1 MPQKPSY
8 EDLEKRIKDIE
19 QAEFE
24 RVQSEKE
31 QSVDKDQDW
40 SILYNI
46 QAAVVVHSADTK
58 IIASN
63 SEAQKLLGLTNAQ
76 MFGKEAID
84 NRWQFLD
91 MDNKKLPL
99 DQYPVNQVL
108 STRQVLRDQT
118 VGIYRPETD
127 DIVWVIIS
135 ANPVYNQEKKIEQ
148 VIVTFMDITKLKQ
161 AVYEREQAEEALRAS
176 EKKYQSLFNNAQV
189 ALFRTSIDGKL
200 IEINK
205 QYAEMAG
212 YSNIEDCMAEFNP
225 GDAWAQ
231 PDERKELV
239 KIIQKKGFVK
249 DYEAK
254 IIRRD
259 GTHIWILFSATIFP
273 EKGFMEGS
281 IVEITDRK
289 WAEEALQSSEKKYHA
304 IFNDLMDVYF
314 KTTLDG
320 VIENASPSSET
331 VSGYSAA
338 ELIGKKVDMLYHNP
352 KDREGL
358 LNELKKKGQVRS
370 FEVLF
375 KKKNGALYHASISA
389 DLNYNKDGQPIN
401 LTGTIRDISE
411 SKQSEKEKIKAQKI
425 AGDNEKL
432 ALVGQIAGKMAHDF
446 NNVLGII
453 MGHTE
458 LSLLDCVDPQI
469 KKTLE
474 LIYKQSIRG
483 KNLTKNLVAF
493 AKDQEP
499 KQEFFR
505 INEKIDLVINLLKKD
520 LEGIEMIK
528 ENKAGVPDLL
538 ADTGMIEHAL
548 VNLVQNSIHATSM
561 VEYPRIILRTYSLDN
576 HICFEIEDN
585 GCGISEEHLKTIY
598 EPSFTLKGNRDVTG
612 SYKTD
617 IKGTGYG
624 MANVKKY
631 IEQHKGIITVESEL
645 GSGTKFTFSLPV
657 IKKELTSE
665 EKIKIQLGKVCFEK
679 YILLVEDETDIADV
693 QYRILT
699 QEPCNHKVDIAHN
712 GKVAMDL
719 IGRNKYDLVSLDYIL
734 PGNINGMDIYNHIR
748 EIDKTIPILFIS
760 GNIQFLES
768 IKDLKQKDANI
779 DHLSKPCQ
787 NKDYAIGINNL
798 LEKTLTEE

>member
-1 MPQKPSY
+1 MNK
-8 EDLEKRIKDIE
+8 DLDR
-19 QAEFE
+19 
-24 RVQSEKE
+24 
-31 QSVDKDQDW
+31 
-40 SILYNI
+40 SILYSI

-63 SEAQKLLGLTNAQ
+63 SEAQKLLGLTKAQ
-76 MFGKEAID
+76 MLGKEAID
-84 NRWQFLD
+84 KRWQFRNI
-91 MDNKKLPL
+91 DNQKLPL

-118 VGIYRPETD
+118 FGIHRPETAD
-127 DIVWVIIS
+127 TVWVVIS
-135 ANPVYNQEKKIEQ
+135 ANPVFNEEKKIEQ

-161 AVYEREQAEEALRAS
+161 TEYEREQTEAALRES

-205 QYAEMAG
+205 QYAEMVG
-212 YSNIEDCMAEFNP
+212 YSTIEDCMAEFNP
-225 GDAWAQ
+225 GNAWAQ

-239 KIIQKKGFVK
+239 KVIQEKGFVK

-259 GTHIWILFSATIFP
+259 GSRIWILFSATIFP
-273 EKGFMEGS
+273 ERGFLEGS

-289 WAEEALQSSEKKYHA
+289 WTEEALRSSEEKYRD
-304 IFNDLMDVYF
+304 IFNDLMDAYF

-320 VIENASPSSET
+320 IIETASPSAET
-331 VSGYSAA
+331 VSGYSAT
-338 ELIGKKVDMLYHNP
+338 ELIGKKVDMLYQNP
-352 KDREGL
+352 KEREGL
-358 LNELKKKGQVRS
+358 LAILKEKDQVRG

-375 KKKNGALYHASISA
+375 KKKNNDLYHASINA
-389 DLNYNKDGQPIN
+389 DLNYNKDGEPVS
-401 LTGTIRDISE
+401 LTETIRDISE
-411 SKQSEKEKIKAQKI
+411 SKRSEKERIKAQKI

-446 NNVLGII
+446 NNILGII
-453 MGHTE
+453 MGNTE
-458 LSLLDCVDPQI
+458 LSLLDCKDAQI

-474 LIYKQSIRG
+474 LIYNQTIRG
-483 KNLTKNLVAF
+483 KNLTKDLVAF

-505 INEKIDLVINLLKKD
+505 VTEKINLVINLLKKD
-520 LEGIEMIK
+520 LEGIELIK
-528 ENKAGVPDLL
+528 EDKPGVPDLL
-538 ADTGMIEHAL
+538 ADPGMIEHAI
-548 VNLVQNSIHATSM
+548 VNLIQNSIHAISM
-561 VEYPRIILRTYSLDN
+561 IEYPRIILRTYSRDN
-576 HICFEIEDN
+576 NIYFEIEDN
-585 GCGISEEHLKTIY
+585 GCGIFKEYLKTIY
-598 EPSFTLKGNRDVTG
+598 EPSFTLKGNKDVKG
-612 SYKTD
+612 SYKTG

-631 IEQHKGIITVESEL
+631 IEQHKRNISVESKF
-645 GSGTKFTFSLPV
+645 GSGTKFTISLPV

-665 EKIKIQLGKVCFEK
+665 EKIKIRLGKVHFEK
-679 YILLVEDETDIADV
+679 YILLVEDEIDIADV

-699 QEPCNHKVDIAHN
+699 QEPCNHKVDIANN
-712 GKVAMDL
+712 GRVAMDL

-734 PGNINGMDIYNHIR
+734 PENINGMDIYHHIR
-748 EIDKTIPILFIS
+748 KNDKTIPILFIS
-760 GNIQFLES
+760 GNIEFLES
-768 IKDLKQKDANI
+768 IKDLKKKDFNI

-787 NKDYAIGINNL
+787 NKDYVDSINKL
-798 LEKTLTEE
+798 FEIILAAQYGGPS

>member
-8 EDLEKRIKDIE
+8 EDLEKRIKDFE

-31 QSVDKDQDW
+31 QPVNKDQDW
-40 SILYNI
+40 SILYSI

-76 MFGKEAID
+76 MLGKEAID
-84 NRWQFLD
+84 SRWQFFN
-91 MDNKKLPL
+91 MDNKKLPF

-118 VGIYRPETD
+118 FGIYRPDTD
-127 DIVWVIIS
+127 DTVWVIIG
-135 ANPVYNQEKKIEQ
+135 ANPVFNQEKKIEQ

-161 AVYEREQAEEALRAS
+161 VVYELEQAEEALRES

-212 YSNIEDCMAEFNP
+212 YSDIEDCMAEFNP

-231 PDERKELV
+231 RDERKELI
-239 KIIQKKGFVK
+239 KIIQEKGFVK

-259 GTHIWILFSATIFP
+259 GTHIWILFSATIFS
-273 EKGFMEGS
+273 EQGFMEGS

-289 WAEEALQSSEKKYHA
+289 RTEEALMSSEEKYHD

-320 VIENASPSSET
+320 IIENASPSAET

-338 ELIGKKVDMLYHNP
+338 ELIGKKVDMLYQNP

-358 LNELKKKGQVRS
+358 LNELKRKGQVRS

-375 KKKNGALYHASISA
+375 KKKNGDLYHASISA
-389 DLNYNKDGQPIN
+389 DLNYNKDGEPIN

-425 AGDNEKL
+425 VGEQKKL

-453 MGHTE
+453 MGNTE
-458 LSLLDCVDPQI
+458 LALIDCKDTETR
-469 KKTLE
+469 KTLE
-474 LIYKQSIRG
+474 LIFEQTIRG
-483 KNLTKNLVAF
+483 KNLTRNLVAF

-499 KQEFFR
+499 RQEFFR
-505 INEKIDLVINLLKKD
+505 ISEKIDLVLNLMRKD
-520 LEGIEMIK
+520 MEGIELRK
-528 ENKAGVPDLL
+528 EERPGVPELL
-538 ADTGMIEHAL
+538 ADPGMIEHAL
-548 VNLVQNSIHATSM
+548 INLIQNSIHALSM
-561 VEYPRIILRTYSLDN
+561 VEYPRITIRTYSSDN
-576 HICFEIEDN
+576 HLCFEIEDN
-585 GCGISEEHLKTIY
+585 GCGISKENLENIY
-598 EPSFTLKGNRDVTG
+598 EPSFTLKGSRDVTG
-612 SYKTD
+612 SYKTG

-624 MANVKKY
+624 MSNVKKY
-631 IEQHKGIITVESEL
+631 IEKHKGNISIESEV
-645 GSGTKFTFSLPV
+645 GVGATFTISLP
-657 IKKELTSE
+657 IINKEFTTKEKTELKKEIT
-665 EKIKIQLGKVCFEK
+665 QFEK
-679 YILLVEDETDIADV
+679 YILLVEDETAISDI

-699 QEPCNHKVDIAHN
+699 SEPCKHKVDIAQN
-712 GKVAMDL
+712 GQMAKDL
-719 IGRNKYDLVSLDYIL
+719 FERNTYDFVSLDYVL
-734 PGNINGMDIYNHIR
+734 PGGINGMDVYHHIR
-748 EIDKTIPILFIS
+748 KTNQTVPVLFIS
-760 GNIQFLES
+760 GNIEFLES
-768 IKDLKQKDANI
+768 IKELKQKDAYI

-787 NKDYAIGINNL
+787 NKDYVNGINEL
-798 LEKTLTEE
+798 LEKTLTEQ